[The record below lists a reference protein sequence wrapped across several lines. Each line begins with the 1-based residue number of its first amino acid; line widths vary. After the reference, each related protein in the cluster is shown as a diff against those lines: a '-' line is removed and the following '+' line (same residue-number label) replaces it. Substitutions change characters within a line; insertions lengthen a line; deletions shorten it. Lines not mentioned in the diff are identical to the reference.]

1 LRKIAII
8 EPISF
13 FQGPPNGIHNLIR
26 GLVLNS
32 VGIEWLLFNE
42 NAERQDLAEK
52 GHLGSEVKASLISTW
67 KLMNLKLIRIPKSLS
82 FALYFSFRRHKFK
95 VDVIHAHRVELGLL
109 AILLFPRTPL
119 HLFIHNSAGDLRS
132 FRKSSSFWRFM
143 PVVHYIVTV
152 FVYRRAEKILTFNQT
167 EFESASSLSSR
178 VVRVKTFFDNEVFF
192 PNKFYPPKDS
202 SPNSNEVQIAWLGRL
217 EREKNPELALRI
229 IKTCVEKNLN
239 VRLNVIGYGSLQE
252 KLELYVRTN
261 KIGKY
266 VKFYGQLEPFAVGNV
281 LRNCNL
287 LLQTSKYEGS
297 PTSLIESL
305 ACGIPVVST
314 KTGDPDGIVM
324 DGSNGFVVRTEEP
337 FDFIEP
343 ILRSVN
349 LKSISCINS
358 VKSRSKKK
366 LIWSLLFE

>member
-13 FQGPPNGIHNLIR
+13 FRGPPNGIHNLIR

-32 VGIEWLLFNE
+32 EGIEWLLFNE
-42 NAERQDLAEK
+42 NAERQRLSEK
-52 GHLGSEVKASLISTW
+52 GQLGSEVKAPLNSTW
-67 KLMNLKLIRIPKSLS
+67 ISKHLKLIRIPKSLS
-82 FALYFSFRRHKFK
+82 FAFYFIFRRHKFK

-109 AILLFPRTPL
+109 AVLLFPRTPL
-119 HLFIHNSAGDLRS
+119 HLFIHNSAVDLRS
-132 FRKSSSFWRFM
+132 FKKSSSFWRFM
-143 PVVHYIVTV
+143 PALHYIVTV
-152 FVYRRAEKILTFNQT
+152 FVYRRAQKILTFNRT
-167 EFESASSLSSR
+167 EFENASSLSSR
-178 VVRVKTFFDNEVFF
+178 VVRVQTFFDDEFFF
-192 PNKFYPPKDS
+192 PNKCFPPKDS
-202 SPNSNEVQIAWLGRL
+202 SSNSNEINIAWLGRL

-239 VRLNVIGYGSLQE
+239 IRLNVIGYGSLQE

-266 VKFYGQLEPFAVGNV
+266 VKFYGQLEPFDVGNV
-281 LRNCNL
+281 LRSCHM

-305 ACGIPVVST
+305 ACGIAVVST
-314 KTGDPDGIVM
+314 KAGDPDGVVM
-324 DGSNGFVVRTEEP
+324 DGLNGFVVRTEEP
-337 FDFIEP
+337 IDFLEP
-343 ILRSVN
+343 IMKSVN
-349 LKSISCINS
+349 LNSISCINS

-366 LIWSLLFE
+366 LIWSLLFD